1 MATFYR
7 IVRTDPPTVT
17 DFLTDR
23 QAGRQPPS
31 PHLLRLWDGRSVFDT
46 EDTAREVAM
55 RFPVIGSYIATLDII
70 EGGAISAERT
80 LRRPG
85 HYTLWGDAAAI
96 LERVVSI
103 VPV

>member
-1 MATFYR
+1 M
-7 IVRTDPPTVT
+7 
-17 DFLTDR
+17 
-23 QAGRQPPS
+23 
-31 PHLLRLWDGRSVFDT
+31 FDT

>member
-7 IVRTDPPTVT
+7 IVKTNPPTVT

-23 QAGRQPPS
+23 QARRRPP
-31 PHLLRLWDGRSVFDT
+31 PLEVLRLWDGRSVFDS
-46 EDTAREVAM
+46 EAIARDVAL
-55 RFPVIGSYIATLDII
+55 RFPVIGSYIAALDIAEDGTI
-70 EGGAISAERT
+70 VAERT

-85 HYTLWGDAAAI
+85 HYTLWGDTAAI
-96 LERVVSI
+96 LARVVAV